1 MSLLKNWRFWLGLAI
16 SAVCLWLALRSVP
29 LAELP
34 RLMAGMNLVWLAPIV
49 LLQLLAVITR
59 AKRWVIVLGKEE
71 RLAESFW
78 AQGIGYLF
86 TNLFP
91 LRMGEPARVI
101 VMSERCRLPIVQVAA
116 SALVERLLDVATI
129 VLVLVLLLP
138 WMQIP
143 VLVARAGMTFGTLIL
158 LACVM
163 LVLAVRFSHRVESL
177 LRAVCGRFP
186 ILPEAA
192 LVARWQELVNG
203 LAPLMRWTT
212 ALRVIAWSI
221 LTWACS
227 IAVYWCVLRSFQA
240 DSTWLEAAFMVAA
253 LSLALTVPSSP
264 GFIGVFQLVGQ
275 QALVLPFGGKYDAA
289 TALAITLTAHIVYYL
304 ITTAMG
310 IVGLW
315 RLGESF
321 AGLWQAIRPGS
332 RSRLETGTSS

>member
-1 MSLLKNWRFWLGLAI
+1 
-16 SAVCLWLALRSVP
+16 
-29 LAELP
+29 LP
-34 RLMAGMNLVWLAPIV
+34 V
-49 LLQLLAVITR
+49 
-59 AKRWVIVLGKEE
+59 
-71 RLAESFW
+71 
-78 AQGIGYLF
+78 
-86 TNLFP
+86 
-91 LRMGEPARVI
+91 
-101 VMSERCRLPIVQVAA
+101 VQVAA

-143 VLVARAGMTFGTLIL
+143 ALVARAGMTFGVLIL

-163 LVLAVRFSHRVESL
+163 LVLAVSLSYRVENL
-177 LRAVCGRFP
+177 LRAACGRFP

-192 LVARWQELVNG
+192 LVARWRELVNG
-203 LAPLMRWTT
+203 LAPLTRPAT
-212 ALRVIAWSI
+212 ASRVIAWSL

-227 IAVYWCVLRSFQA
+227 IGVYGCVLRSFQT
-240 DSTWLEAAFMVAA
+240 DGMLLEAAFMVVA

-289 TALAITLTAHIVYYL
+289 IALAITLAAHMVYYL
-304 ITTAMG
+304 FTTVIG
-310 IVGLW
+310 IIGLW

-321 AGLWQAIRPGS
+321 VGLWQAIRPGS